1 METKRAQITHSQ
13 NLTYA
18 TQLHII
24 LQMEYFDPAEIMK
37 SFHLRSTKVRHALI
51 YVLYQ
56 NKQPLS
62 VATLTDHLKTQFKI
76 ATNKTTLYRQLDLLE
91 KKKII
96 TIFEVEGVKHFQFN
110 HSTSHQYL
118 FCHSCHQFIPLK
130 SEPII
135 TPKDIQN
142 IEKKHHF
149 TINHY
154 STLYFGQCHSC
165 KPKYVS

>member
-1 METKRAQITHSQ
+1 MEIKRAQIIPSQ

-24 LQMEYFDPAEIMK
+24 AEMEYFNPDKIMK

-51 YVLYQ
+51 CILYQ
-56 NKQPLS
+56 NNQPLS

-76 ATNKTTLYRQLDLLE
+76 TTNKTTLYRQLDLLE
-91 KKKII
+91 NKKII
-96 TIFEVEGVKHFQFN
+96 SIYEVEGIKHFQFN
-110 HSTSHQYL
+110 HSHSHQYL

-135 TPKDIQN
+135 TLKDIQN

-149 TINHY
+149 TISHH

-165 KPKYVS
+165 KP